1 MIIYTHTKCLI
12 FGHGSQA
19 PDFRPNVT
27 SSRVCIGHSDRL
39 TFIES
44 DNTQLIG
51 SSVVFI
57 DSGFRYRD
65 SDNLPNL
72 NIAAIKLKAPYLSWK
87 FIFAQSMLETDFM
100 YAQSE
105 LLSRIADLVDQGK
118 LVTTAN

>member
-1 MIIYTHTKCLI
+1 M
-12 FGHGSQA
+12 
-19 PDFRPNVT
+19 
-27 SSRVCIGHSDRL
+27 CIGHSDRL

-51 SSVVFI
+51 SSVGFI

-87 FIFAQSMLETDFM
+87 FIFAQSMLETDYM